1 VPQKDKQGKER
12 KKNSSTVRLNIDPPG
27 KGQESASLEVKPARL
42 ALFYFFLKGK
52 DYLKKYISNNTSL
65 VKI

>member
-42 ALFYFFLKGK
+42 ALFYFF
-52 DYLKKYISNNTSL
+52 
-65 VKI
+65 